1 MQFFLYL
8 IVVLCAGHNKMS
20 SDDEFFTIKSKVT
33 AEIKIK
39 GSRFIGTATPVHS
52 SKQAEK
58 FIRQMNKVYYD
69 ATHNCFAFSVLEDN
83 QCINKFNDAGEPAGT
98 AGPPIMAVINGRNLT
113 NLAVVITRY
122 FGGTKLGK
130 GGLIRAYS
138 ECTKAVLGNGTII
151 KKTIYSQMSL
161 TFPYDLTGNIMH
173 LLSQMNGKTVS
184 SDYYDYTKLT
194 IKLPRS
200 MVNSF
205 KEKVTEITSGKVGF
219 V

>member
-1 MQFFLYL
+1 
-8 IVVLCAGHNKMS
+8 MS
-20 SDDEFFTIKSKVT
+20 SDDEFYTIKSEVN

-52 SKQAEK
+52 IEQAEQ
-58 FIRQMNKVYYD
+58 FIRNMNKIYYD
-69 ATHNCFAFSVLEDN
+69 ATHNCYAFSVLEKN
-83 QCINKFNDAGEPAGT
+83 QYIQKYNDAGEPAGT
-98 AGPPIMAVINGRNLT
+98 AGPPILSVIKGNEIT

-130 GGLIRAYS
+130 GGLIRAYTD
-138 ECTKAVLGNGTII
+138 CTKTVLDKANII
-151 KKTIYSQMSL
+151 KKIIYLQLSL

-184 SDYYDYTKLT
+184 SDYCEHAKLT
-194 IKLPRS
+194 IKLPKS
-200 MVNSF
+200 NVDSF
-205 KEKVTEITSGKVGF
+205 KDKAIEITSGKVGF